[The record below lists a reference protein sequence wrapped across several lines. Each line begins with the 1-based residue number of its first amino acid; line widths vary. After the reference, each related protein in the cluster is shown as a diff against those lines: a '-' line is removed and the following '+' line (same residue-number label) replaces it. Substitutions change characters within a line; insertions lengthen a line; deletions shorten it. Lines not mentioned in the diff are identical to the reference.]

1 MTSLTADISAIPE
14 AIIKQLALT
23 GNVQLLTSYCQLHN
37 NPVPAWTES
46 DKKLDR
52 QATTFDI
59 AMVMEGHRF
68 ELCNSPS
75 KIDGRKRVALAAVMH
90 FTNAGVP
97 FFQDH
102 QHLGYITLLNLLCQA
117 IGFKSPTFRCLLS
130 GTKGGFLAIAHI
142 HQEFESQTPFPTKQL
157 AKEDVSRLALET
169 MIRQPE
175 IQRLFHTKCP
185 SAYFC
190 ITPRK
195 SWHLYTQDV
204 AVSTVGSLELL
215 DGLDRS
221 DMSCS
226 KRGSYLLSRPGKGDI
241 SIVPLKRRK
250 MIHSEKETSLP
261 NQNNAPIMSHD

>member
-1 MTSLTADISAIPE
+1 MTSLSAYISTIPE

-37 NPVPAWTES
+37 NPAPAWTES

-175 IQRLFHTKCP
+175 
-185 SAYFC
+185 
-190 ITPRK
+190 

-226 KRGSYLLSRPGKGDI
+226 KKGSYLLSRPGKGDI
-241 SIVPLKRRK
+241 SIIPLKRRK